1 MDLQEISVLGVK
13 VKDITVSETAELIE
27 KFVLERDKPH
37 LIVTLGTEMVMASQ
51 KDSDIR
57 DLINGA
63 SLVCA
68 DGAGV
73 VWGARKAGLKLR
85 EKAAGVEI
93 LEEVVKRSSESK
105 LRIFLLGAK
114 PGTAEKTAEN
124 LKKKYPNCNIVGTYH
139 GYFKDDSE
147 PIDIVKKAKPDV
159 IFTALGF
166 PKQEKWYLNHAKELD
181 IPVGMGVGGSFDVL
195 SGKIERAPMWMRKLS
210 LEWLYRLI
218 KEPSR
223 FGRMMSIPKFIFAVL
238 FSKNDKK

>member
-1 MDLQEISVLGVK
+1 MELQEISVLGVK
-13 VKDITVSETAELIE
+13 VNDITVSETAELIE
-27 KFVLERDKPH
+27 QFVKEKDKPH

-51 KDSDIR
+51 KDSSLKE
-57 DLINGA
+57 LINNA

-73 VWGARKAGLKLR
+73 VWGAKKAGLKIR

-105 LRIFLLGAK
+105 LKIFLLGAK
-114 PGTAEKTAEN
+114 P
-124 LKKKYPNCNIVGTYH
+124 V
-139 GYFKDDSE
+139 E
-147 PIDIVKKAKPDV
+147 PIEIIKKAKPDV

-166 PKQEKWYLNHAKELD
+166 PKQEKWYLSHAQELD

-195 SGKIERAPMWMRKLS
+195 SGNIARAPMWMRKLS

-223 FGRMMSIPKFIFAVL
+223 LGRMMSIPKFIFAVL
-238 FSKNDKK
+238 FSKHDKKK

>member
-57 DLINGA
+57 DLINSA

-73 VWGARKAGLKLR
+73 VWGARRAGLKLR

-124 LKKKYPNCNIVGTYH
+124 LKNKYPNCNIVGTYH

-147 PIDIVKKAKPDV
+147 PIKIIKEAKPDV

-166 PKQEKWYLNHAKELD
+166 PKQEKWYLSHAQELD

-223 FGRMMSIPKFIFAVL
+223 FGRMMSIPKFILAVL
-238 FSKNDKK
+238 FSKHDKK

>member
-1 MDLQEISVLGVK
+1 MELQEISVLGVK
-13 VKDITVSETAELIE
+13 VNDITVSETAELIE
-27 KFVLERDKPH
+27 QFVKEQDKPH

-51 KDSDIR
+51 KDSDIKN
-57 DLINGA
+57 LINNA

-68 DGAGV
+68 DGVGV

-105 LRIFLLGAK
+105 LRIFLLGAE

-124 LKKKYPNCNIVGTYH
+124 LRNKYPNCNIVGTFH
-139 GYFKDDSE
+139 GYFKEDSE
-147 PIDIVKKAKPDV
+147 PIEIIKKAKPDV

-166 PKQEKWYLNHAKELD
+166 PKQEKWYLSHAQELK

-195 SGKIERAPMWMRKLS
+195 SGKIDRAPMWMRKLS

-223 FGRMMSIPKFIFAVL
+223 FKRMMSIPKFILAIL
-238 FSKNDKK
+238 FSKNGKK